1 MGVQTCSWF
10 ATVAALVGG
19 STLLRGGPVTLSVG
33 CRFDQRSIRHSRRVR
48 YAYMRL
54 HEERIAVDV
63 GRVLEVVLAGRV
75 LPVIPGFID
84 VELAIA
90 IDGHLDVAL
99 TIGLS
104 HDLNIDRFLVGVYNL
119 PGSFISATL

>member
-1 MGVQTCSWF
+1 
-10 ATVAALVGG
+10 
-19 STLLRGGPVTLSVG
+19 
-33 CRFDQRSIRHSRRVR
+33 
-48 YAYMRL
+48 MRL

-63 GRVLEVVLAGRV
+63 GRVLEVALAGRV